1 MKQQAFD
8 ALLLRQKNLMTVK
21 IHSSHLAV
29 IASWCVALLM
39 SVSAKAA
46 MPAAPLSPDRDLL
59 SDTIIMAQVDSI
71 YFKDGMSIH
80 PADTLDI
87 HTSRYFDIYTPAYS
101 VPLIFDNYNFYNGV
115 SVRALERADSLRQ
128 ILGPGADWLIDVA
141 ISNANMQQARQ
152 NYMTLNPDRI
162 VYNLSQ
168 MPAPPT
174 HYNAT
179 VTPGSRTI
187 NVYEIK
193 IEPAKTTENIT
204 PEVKKYHWL
213 RTFDA
218 SLDFTQAYISP
229 NWYQGGTN
237 NLNILG
243 FLRYNVKLNEKFH
256 PNLKF
261 DTTVEYKVGVN
272 NAPDD
277 TTRRYNITE
286 DLFQFYTNFGYK
298 AAHNWYYSLTGNF
311 KTQLLKSYASNS
323 HNLRAAFLSPG
334 TLSVGVGM
342 TYSKNTKHCDFNA
355 SINPLAYQLTTCIN
369 SEMNPTSQGIEE
381 GKKTKSS
388 YGSNTELKF
397 TWRMRYNIT
406 YNSRLYMFTNYDYAQ
421 GDWEN
426 TMSFDINRFLRT
438 KIQWHVR
445 YDTRTGR
452 IPDSEWHRFQLK
464 EILSFGVSY
473 RFSNV

>member
-1 MKQQAFD
+1 
-8 ALLLRQKNLMTVK
+8 MTFK
-21 IHSSHLAV
+21 IHLSQIAGFTVWCLAMMLSV
-29 IASWCVALLM
+29 GAEAS
-39 SVSAKAA
+39 
-46 MPAAPLSPDRDLL
+46 MPAAPLSPDRDQLT
-59 SDTIIMAQVDSI
+59 DTLIIANVDSI
-71 YFKDGMSIH
+71 YFSDGMAIH
-80 PADTLDI
+80 PADTLNI
-87 HTSRYFDIYTPAYS
+87 HTSRYFATYTPAYD

-115 SVRALERADSLRQ
+115 SIRSVELADSLRQ
-128 ILGPGADWLIDVA
+128 ILGPDADWLIDIA
-141 ISNANMQQARQ
+141 ISNATLQHARQ

-168 MPAPPT
+168 MPSPPT

-193 IEPAKTTENIT
+193 IEPAKTAENIT
-204 PEVKKYHWL
+204 PEVKQFHWL
-213 RTFDA
+213 RNFDA
-218 SLDFTQAYISP
+218 SLDFSQAYISP
-229 NWYQGGTN
+229 NWYQGGSN

-243 FLRYNVKLNEKFH
+243 HVKYNVRLNEKFH

-261 DTTVEYKVGVN
+261 DTTVEYRVGVN

-277 TTRRYNITE
+277 TTRKYNITE
-286 DLFQFYTNFGYK
+286 DLFQLYTNFGYK
-298 AAHNWYYSLTGNF
+298 AAHNWYYSVTGSF
-311 KTQLLKSYASNS
+311 KTQLLKNYASNS
-323 HNLRAAFLSPG
+323 HNLKAAFLSPG
-334 TLSVGVGM
+334 TLSVGIGM
-342 TYSKNTKHCDFNA
+342 TYSKNTKNCNFSA
-355 SINPLAYQLTTCIN
+355 SINPLAYELKTCIN
-369 SEMNPTSQGIEE
+369 EEMNPTSQGIPE

-397 TWRMRYNIT
+397 VWRLRYNIT

-445 YDTRTGR
+445 YDTQTRR
-452 IPDSEWHRFQLK
+452 LPDSDWHRFQLK

-473 RFSNV
+473 KFSNV